1 MTIAMSIVLPV
12 MVSVGTLLG
21 SLLRDISKT
30 CQEQIA
36 KSISVADEAIS
47 SIRTVKAF
55 ALESNESKL
64 FEQEISKSAKLNTAL
79 GIGIGCFQ
87 CMSNIALNGLVL
99 GSLVYGGYLLSNG
112 EVSPGSLMSFLVAS
126 QTVQRSLAQLSLLI
140 GHYVKASSSIVRIFE
155 YIDNQPFIV
164 SQNGQRLRLVSG
176 DIVFKNV
183 SFAYPSRQNQ
193 MVLSNFNLSLE
204 PGKITALCGSSGSGK
219 STIASLI
226 ERFYDVNSGAVL
238 IDDQNIKDLDLNWL
252 RSKVIGYISQEPT
265 LFATSIREN
274 IRYGKEDAS
283 DEEIYEAAKIAN
295 AHQFILEFPNG
306 YDTQV
311 GEQGVTLSGGQRQ
324 RIAIARAVI
333 KDPIILI
340 LDEATSALDAKSE
353 KLVQEALDKVMQGRT
368 VLIIA
373 HRLTTIKNAD
383 TIVVLSKGKIMETG
397 THTELKKKKAF
408 YWSLIKDFEEKL

>member
-1 MTIAMSIVLPV
+1 MSIVLPV

-183 SFAYPSRQNQ
+183 SYLYPLN
-193 MVLSNFNLSLE
+193 
-204 PGKITALCGSSGSGK
+204 
-219 STIASLI
+219 
-226 ERFYDVNSGAVL
+226 RF
-238 IDDQNIKDLDLNWL
+238 
-252 RSKVIGYISQEPT
+252 
-265 LFATSIREN
+265 
-274 IRYGKEDAS
+274 
-283 DEEIYEAAKIAN
+283 
-295 AHQFILEFPNG
+295 
-306 YDTQV
+306 
-311 GEQGVTLSGGQRQ
+311 
-324 RIAIARAVI
+324 
-333 KDPIILI
+333 
-340 LDEATSALDAKSE
+340 
-353 KLVQEALDKVMQGRT
+353 
-368 VLIIA
+368 
-373 HRLTTIKNAD
+373 
-383 TIVVLSKGKIMETG
+383 
-397 THTELKKKKAF
+397 
-408 YWSLIKDFEEKL
+408 